1 MNDQEFIKLAIKF
14 LKYSFED
21 INYDYDSL
29 SLEEKE
35 LTTKAEFDSLILY
48 LKSYEET

>member
-21 INYDYDSL
+21 INYNYDFL
-29 SLEEKE
+29 SLEEKQ
-35 LTTKAEFDSLILY
+35 LTTKEEFDSLV
-48 LKSYEET
+48 SYIKCYE